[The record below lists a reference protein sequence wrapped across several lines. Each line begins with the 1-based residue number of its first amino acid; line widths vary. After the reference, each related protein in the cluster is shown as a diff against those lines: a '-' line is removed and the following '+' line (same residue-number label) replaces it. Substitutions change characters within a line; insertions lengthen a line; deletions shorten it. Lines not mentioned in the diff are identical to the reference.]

1 MAHAALPYRV
11 RGGRLTRGC
20 RTGRPRG
27 EDRMTDAGRPLSGRV
42 ALVTGASS
50 GIGEATAV
58 ALARAGAAVAVG
70 ARRADRLEALAG
82 RLRDD
87 GARVLT
93 LDLDVTDEASCRAA
107 VARTRDGLGGLDVL
121 VNNAGVML
129 LGTIVGA
136 DVEDWRR
143 MLSTNVL
150 GLMYLTHAAIDGM
163 LEQGSGDVVNVSSVA
178 GRTARRGAGV
188 YNASKWA
195 VNAFSES
202 LRQEVT
208 TRGVRVSLVEPGAV
222 ATELTDHITQPDA
235 KADVRRMVGGMTP
248 LQAED
253 VARAIVYVVSQPP
266 HVAVNEVLV
275 RPTDQER

>member
-1 MAHAALPYRV
+1 
-11 RGGRLTRGC
+11 
-20 RTGRPRG
+20 
-27 EDRMTDAGRPLSGRV
+27 MTDAGRPLSGRV

-58 ALARAGAAVAVG
+58 ALAEAGAAVAVG
-70 ARRADRLEALAG
+70 ARRAERLDALAG
-82 RLRDD
+82 KLRDD

-93 LDLDVTDEASCRAA
+93 LDLDVTDEQSCRDA
-107 VARTRDGLGGLDVL
+107 VTRTREELGGLDVL

-136 DVEDWRR
+136 DPEDWRR
-143 MLSTNVL
+143 MMATNVL
-150 GLMYLTHAAIDGM
+150 GLMYTTHAAIDGM
-163 LEQGSGDVVNVSSVA
+163 VAQGSGDVVNISSVA
-178 GRTARRGAGV
+178 GRQARKGAGV

-208 TRGVRVSLVEPGAV
+208 TKGVRVSLVEPGAV
-222 ATELTDHITQPDA
+222 ATELTDHITQPEA
-235 KADVRRMVGGMTP
+235 RAASQQMYTSMRS

-266 HVAVNEVLV
+266 HVAINEVLV

>member
-1 MAHAALPYRV
+1 MSEVA
-11 RGGRLTRGC
+11 
-20 RTGRPRG
+20 
-27 EDRMTDAGRPLSGRV
+27 RPLSGKV

-58 ALARAGAAVAVG
+58 GLVEAGAAVAIG
-70 ARRADRLEALAG
+70 ARRRDRLDDLAA
-82 RLRDD
+82 RLSD
-87 GARVLT
+87 GGGKVVPLG
-93 LDLDVTDEASCRAA
+93 LDVTDEASCRDA
-107 VARTRDGLGGLDVL
+107 VARTRAELGGLDVL

-136 DVEDWRR
+136 DPEDWRR
-143 MLSTNVL
+143 MLDTNVL
-150 GLMYLTHAAIDGM
+150 GVMYPTHAAIDGM
-163 LEQGSGDVVNVSSVA
+163 LEQGSGDIVNISSTA
-178 GRTARRGAGV
+178 GRTARAGAGV

-208 TRGVRVSLVEPGAV
+208 ARGVRISLVEPGAV
-222 ATELTDHITQPDA
+222 ETELRSHITQPEA
-235 KADVRRMVGGMTP
+235 KAAALAHSEGMRSLRP
-248 LQAED
+248 ED
-253 VARAIVYVVSQPP
+253 VARAIVYVVTQPP